1 MDILHLPPLRVDVE
15 RPLQFPWGKP
25 FKFNIVLCVWTT
37 QNQNESRF
45 SSDESDDRFACCII
59 LGSTVSDGQSRHEH
73 SKLCRAGQLAK
84 LATANDG
91 LCSLRLR
98 RLRGRAQCLCGTR
111 WLWRIPTGFC
121 TLLWVGHETGWQ
133 NLCGFRVPGSNVY
146 VNTEECW

>member
-73 SKLCRAGQLAK
+73 SKLCRAQVGQ
-84 LATANDG
+84 
-91 LCSLRLR
+91 
-98 RLRGRAQCLCGTR
+98 
-111 WLWRIPTGFC
+111 
-121 TLLWVGHETGWQ
+121 VGHGQRRTLFVEVTTVTWSRAVSLW
-133 NLCGFRVPGSNVY
+133 NSVALTDSHRVLHSTLSMSRNRVTKFVRVPGSGFQCVREY
-146 VNTEECW
+146 